1 MPRIGIGDNLI
12 QKLAV
17 LYIVVWSISP
27 PLEIDMIYRIAAL
40 GCAGIWGIMSLRR
53 GLYVYKI
60 HIYAVLFAL
69 AVAFIAYMEHGSF
82 DAILK
87 HIAIYILVVCFVINA
102 FYEDG
107 NKWSELSGII
117 PIVLIL
123 LIVFN
128 WKTADIL
135 LEDHTIARALVRN
148 DEEVYQYLRQGIGGY
163 SLIYPQ
169 VIVSPAILAWVVKA
183 FRNNK
188 LYFAIGCVWI
198 VTYVL
203 CIMRA
208 GYSIAIFASII
219 GAILVLLYRGK
230 HVLSAVLLAFI
241 IFASALAL
249 IYFSS
254 GVRGFLLE
262 TFDGTAVAT
271 KINDFMGTSADGGE
285 AGESIQ
291 DRIAM
296 YQSSIEKIIKYPFI
310 GALWMGSGG
319 GHSAILDIFAKYGL
333 WGGFI
338 FVTMI
343 FFVPRY
349 YRNKFKSNVVT
360 RIANATTVTI
370 MFVGMLDSFTYSFM
384 PMILIVLPI
393 IFEDILKWEGKKNE
407 NSMGGELDSRRIV

>member
-1 MPRIGIGDNLI
+1 MPRIGNGENLI

-17 LYIVVWSISP
+17 LYIIVWSISP
-27 PLEIDMIYRIAAL
+27 PLEIDMIYRVAAL
-40 GCAGIWGIMSLRR
+40 GCAGIWGLVTLHR
-53 GLYVYKI
+53 GLFVYRI
-60 HIYAVLFAL
+60 HVYAVVFAI
-69 AVAFIAYMEHGSF
+69 AVVFISYMESDGFSNV
-82 DAILK
+82 LR
-87 HIAIYILVVCFVINA
+87 HIAIYILIVCFVINA

-117 PIVLIL
+117 PILLIL

-128 WKTADIL
+128 WRTADIL
-135 LEDHTIARALVRN
+135 LEDHTIARLLVRD

-208 GYSIAIFASII
+208 GYSIAIFASLI
-219 GAILVLLYRGK
+219 GAFLVLLYRGQN
-230 HVLSAVLLAFI
+230 VWLAVFLAVI
-241 IFASALAL
+241 LFASALAL
-249 IYFSS
+249 IYYSS

-271 KINDFMGTSADGGE
+271 KINDFMGTSVDGGE

-296 YQSSIEKIIKYPFI
+296 YQSSIEKIIKYPVI

-349 YRNKFKSNVVT
+349 YKNKYNNQVVT
-360 RIANATTVTI
+360 RVANAATVTI
-370 MFVGMLDSFTYSFM
+370 MFVGILDSFTYSFM
-384 PMILIVLPI
+384 PMILLVLPM
-393 IFEDILKWEGKKNE
+393 IFEDIIRWDGIKDE